1 MTTRQT
7 QAIMRK
13 SLITIGL
20 AAASLAAIAG
30 LTGCGTA
37 SHSAPVAATA
47 TGMTANDRRE
57 PDLEPVAFTRG
68 TTLSVPPCR

>member
-20 AAASLAAIAG
+20 AAASLAAIGA
-30 LTGCGTA
+30 LTGYGTTA
-37 SHSAPVAATA
+37 SHPGALASRSARSRSTRAT
-47 TGMTANDRRE
+47 T
-57 PDLEPVAFTRG
+57 
-68 TTLSVPPCR
+68 